1 MVNTVLLRAPKGK
14 EKSEQF
20 ITESHVRLFRYSF
33 SETTP
38 ISFNR
43 LKL

>member
-20 ITESHVRLFRYSF
+20 IIESHVRLFRYSF
-33 SETTP
+33 SETTLT
-38 ISFNR
+38 SFNR